1 MNYKSPIQKVM
12 VPAMEQA
19 GFSFLA
25 IGYNHFCF
33 ANGSET
39 QEIVIDTARYGV
51 RNLRFA
57 YHGTGERRF
66 WFGLEDLDPQ
76 FCPAAGMEYRTR
88 EELIPYLRQVTEDTV
103 RILLPYLDAMVEN
116 YVAYTD
122 VLSREMARDI
132 QERIKRAQAQWGLAL
147 EYGPDQLRRLD
158 AAMDALRTAAVR
170 RREKEQSRWNPMGAA
185 NSTDNIITNSPPRD
199 KRRLAAGGRK
209 RAGANAPALQAAER
223 PPVKGCLAEFRHPSR
238 PKSRRKRRLAS
249 KRACGRRQ
257 MTE

>member
-12 VPAMEQA
+12 APAMEQA

-103 RILLPYLDAMVEN
+103 RILLPYLDAMV
-116 YVAYTD
+116 
-122 VLSREMARDI
+122 
-132 QERIKRAQAQWGLAL
+132 
-147 EYGPDQLRRLD
+147 
-158 AAMDALRTAAVR
+158 
-170 RREKEQSRWNPMGAA
+170 
-185 NSTDNIITNSPPRD
+185 
-199 KRRLAAGGRK
+199 
-209 RAGANAPALQAAER
+209 
-223 PPVKGCLAEFRHPSR
+223 
-238 PKSRRKRRLAS
+238 
-249 KRACGRRQ
+249 
-257 MTE
+257 

>member
-12 VPAMEQA
+12 APAMEQA

-25 IGYNHFCF
+25 IGYNHFRF

-170 RREKEQSRWNPMGAA
+170 RREDFQRHREEILDLAAFYGELLNDEEETPGLWGTLNMWWAQDGTTPCGGRCWPGILARRWRRTPCRGTISRWN
-185 NSTDNIITNSPPRD
+185 
-199 KRRLAAGGRK
+199 
-209 RAGANAPALQAAER
+209 AGALEP
-223 PPVKGCLAEFRHPSR
+223 RHPENGD
-238 PKSRRKRRLAS
+238 PF
-249 KRACGRRQ
+249 
-257 MTE
+257 

>member
-1 MNYKSPIQKVM
+1 MNYKSSIQKVM
-12 VPAMEQA
+12 APALEQA

-25 IGYNHFCF
+25 IGYNHFRF

-116 YVAYTD
+116 HVAYTD

-170 RREKEQSRWNPMGAA
+170 RREDFQRHREEIL
-185 NSTDNIITNSPPRD
+185 D
-199 KRRLAAGGRK
+199 LAAFYGELLNDEEETPGLWGWREVEPGHPEYVVGPRRYNPLR
-209 RAGANAPALQAAER
+209 RAMLAWNFGPEVAAYSLQGYHLKVECRDA
-223 PPVKGCLAEFRHPSR
+223 
-238 PKSRRKRRLAS
+238 
-249 KRACGRRQ
+249 
-257 MTE
+257 